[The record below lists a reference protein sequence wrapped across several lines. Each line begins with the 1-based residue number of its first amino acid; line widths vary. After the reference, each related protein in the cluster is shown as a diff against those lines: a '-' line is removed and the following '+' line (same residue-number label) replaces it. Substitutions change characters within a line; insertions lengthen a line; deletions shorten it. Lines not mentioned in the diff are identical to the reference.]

1 MVDTRDMQDLLD
13 LIAEQSGDDRIV
25 EAVAELRRRGDVV
38 VRRADLRTVLRYV
51 DSLEPTVLD
60 ALERLDGAAG
70 SAP

>member
-1 MVDTRDMQDLLD
+1 MDTRDTQRLLD
-13 LIAEQSGDDRIV
+13 LIAEQSGDERIV

-60 ALERLDGAAG
+60 ALERLDDAVGRV
-70 SAP
+70 P

>member
-1 MVDTRDMQDLLD
+1 MDTRDTQRLLD
-13 LIAEQSGDDRIV
+13 LIAEQSGDERIV

-60 ALERLDGAAG
+60 ALERLDDAG
-70 SAP
+70 RVA

>member
-1 MVDTRDMQDLLD
+1 MDTRDAQDLLG
-13 LIAEQSGDDRIV
+13 LIAEQSEDDSIL

-60 ALERLDGAAG
+60 ALERLD
-70 SAP
+70 SAVGGPP

>member
-1 MVDTRDMQDLLD
+1 MDTRDTQRLLD
-13 LIAEQSGDDRIV
+13 LIAEQSGDERIV

-60 ALERLDGAAG
+60 ALERLDDVGRVA
-70 SAP
+70 